1 MGITLLNDLCYGH
14 LKDSMHVYVYILVYS
29 RLLYNACVSDAPR
42 CMFSVSLVLHLL
54 EEHWLDNLFPASS
67 TSDSG
72 SELYVWLR
80 SAVQVPVITEVIR
93 LSTIYVHIRGH
104 TIVGNN
110 NSFNFRT
117 SERTAMVSKLVLEVG
132 GFAHKLYTV
141 ITILKVFNLPLII
154 MTQEK

>member
-1 MGITLLNDLCYGH
+1 MLRP
-14 LKDSMHVYVYILVYS
+14 LKGL
-29 RLLYNACVSDAPR
+29 NACVRVHTSIFAAAIQCMCECIDNAPR

-54 EEHWLDNLFPASS
+54 EEHWLDNSFPASS

-104 TIVGNN
+104 TIVGDN

>member
-1 MGITLLNDLCYGH
+1 MLRP
-14 LKDSMHVYVYILVYS
+14 LKGL
-29 RLLYNACVSDAPR
+29 NACVRVHTSIFAAAIQCMCECIDNAPR

-54 EEHWLDNLFPASS
+54 EEHWLDNSFPASS

-80 SAVQVPVITEVIR
+80 SAVQVPVILKVTEVIGLR
-93 LSTIYVHIRGH
+93 LSTILYVHIRGH

-132 GFAHKLYTV
+132 GFAHKFYTV

-154 MTQEK
+154 MTQGK